1 MKKCP
6 YCKASINDFNSY
18 CPYCEKPLI
27 SNLNKRRSES
37 INQIDIESNKTESD
51 FLNVNGNEPEI
62 YDENLGQQYLKRA
75 SFYYR
80 KKESL
85 DALKNLNLA
94 IDHFKETNDS
104 LNLAISHNEL
114 GLIQEENGYYD
125 DSIFQ
130 FEQAI
135 KNFEKI
141 NETSKIILAYNNLA
155 NVYYIIKD
163 IENSYEF
170 YNKALQLAQQSNL
183 TSEEIKTSSNLVDI
197 LFLLKEFNKTEK
209 ILNRNLEYFNQI
221 NDFYGSIVTLIKLGK
236 LYYKLN
242 SKNYQKSLEKLS
254 KAIEAINKFE
264 KNLSKEVLNQVRWE
278 CLFYLGKLHR
288 KIEDFQNSENYFLR
302 SLDAI
307 RLFEDNESLDQAKIQ
322 KNLGKLY
329 IDKGDYKNA
338 IEQFNLS
345 CKILHKFGEDFQEA
359 RYKFKMAQIYYD
371 QVGNEYEAI
380 NLYEES
386 LEIFED
392 INYTQKSAEIL
403 LKLGDIYNNRGNVDL
418 AISNWSQAKEYY
430 EILKDEYKATLIT
443 EKIRS
448 LSNT

>member
-6 YCKASINDFNSY
+6 YCKASIDDFNSY

-27 SNLNKRRSES
+27 SNLNKRHSER
-37 INQIDIESNKTESD
+37 INQIDIGSNKAESD
-51 FLNVNGNEPEI
+51 FLNGNGKEPEI
-62 YDENLGQQYLKRA
+62 YDENLGQQYLKKA
-75 SFYYR
+75 SFYLR
-80 KKESL
+80 KKEFL

-94 IDHFKETNDS
+94 IGYFKETNDS
-104 LNLAISHNEL
+104 FNLAISHNEL

-141 NETSKIILAYNNLA
+141 KEKSKLILAYNNLA

-163 IENSYEF
+163 IEHSYDF

-183 TSEEIKTSSNLVDI
+183 TSEEIKTSSNLVDV
-197 LFLLKEFNKTEK
+197 LFLLKEFNKIEK
-209 ILNRNLEYFNQI
+209 TLNRNLEYFNQI
-221 NDFYGSIVTLIKLGK
+221 KDFYGSIVTLIKLGK

-254 KAIEAINKFE
+254 KALEAINKSEE
-264 KNLSKEVLNQVRWE
+264 KVSKDILNQVRWE

-288 KIEDFQNSENYFLR
+288 KIEDFQNSKNYFLR

-307 RLFEDNESLDQAKIQ
+307 RLYEDKESLDQAKIQ

-338 IEQFNLS
+338 IDCFNLS
-345 CKILHKFGEDFQEA
+345 CKIFHKFGEDFQEA

-371 QVGNEYEAI
+371 QIGNEYEAI

-430 EILKDEYKATLIT
+430 EILKDEYKATIIT